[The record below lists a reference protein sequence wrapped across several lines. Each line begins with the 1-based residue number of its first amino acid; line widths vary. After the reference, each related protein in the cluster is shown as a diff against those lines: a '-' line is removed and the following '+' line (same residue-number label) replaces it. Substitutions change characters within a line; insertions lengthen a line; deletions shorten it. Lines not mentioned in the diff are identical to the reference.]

1 MASQSEVLVG
11 APLTVRNVDIAQE
24 PLFAIDL
31 PRGLYSLIHFQGTV
45 SGRVSGT
52 SHVNLNVLQITV
64 PFHGELWSMYTFNGG
79 RFDSFPPYR
88 SAGEEVHT
96 AGFTDIRSS
105 GYHFYDLCPEMRR
118 FHAGMIDRTG
128 EYCHYDVWPFD
139 QRQYYVSVHPA
150 GLATFSRTRAQMHL
164 LQVIC
169 MAKGITYC
177 SPRYWL
183 GIDNMMSLSDW
194 GRWRSPSSLQWLIE
208 HGFDNVPSSILE
220 ELQDLCR
227 EYEVEHNDQPVPRVQ
242 GRRNRWR

>member
-118 FHAGMIDRTG
+118 FHAGMVDRTG

-139 QRQYYVSVHPA
+139 QRQYYVSVHTCWPSYILAHSSANASPPGNLHGQRNYILLPSLLA
-150 GLATFSRTRAQMHL
+150 GYR
-164 LQVIC
+164 
-169 MAKGITYC
+169 
-177 SPRYWL
+177 
-183 GIDNMMSLSDW
+183 
-194 GRWRSPSSLQWLIE
+194 
-208 HGFDNVPSSILE
+208 
-220 ELQDLCR
+220 
-227 EYEVEHNDQPVPRVQ
+227 
-242 GRRNRWR
+242 